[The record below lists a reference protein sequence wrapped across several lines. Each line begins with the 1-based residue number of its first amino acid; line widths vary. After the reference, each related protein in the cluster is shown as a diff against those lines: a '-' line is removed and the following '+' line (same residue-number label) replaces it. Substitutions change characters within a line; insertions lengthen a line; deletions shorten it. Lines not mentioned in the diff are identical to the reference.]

1 MLRCLMHVL
10 WALVRQAVEI
20 ASLSWTIKNC
30 GCWEQG
36 GLGIS
41 AYTAALMA
49 FSRK

>member
-1 MLRCLMHVL
+1 MHVL
-10 WALVRQAVEI
+10 WAVVREAVEI
-20 ASLSWTIKNC
+20 ESLSWTIKNC
-30 GCWEQG
+30 GCWEEG